1 MASSLVHLPE
11 IERISSR
18 VIRILGGNPGK
29 FTLQGTNTY
38 LVGQGPKR
46 LLIDTGEGKP
56 SWLSSLKTTL

>member
-29 FTLQGTNTY
+29 VRNIT
-38 LVGQGPKR
+38 PKQ
-46 LLIDTGEGKP
+46 
-56 SWLSSLKTTL
+56 